1 MERACDRSQQAHT
14 PARRLVESHRRITVL
29 AKLVIASRKPLVFPI
44 VRYETKV
51 QSRTIDPDG
60 TANIF
65 VVIDSQVTRIFKRC
79 RLSPICI
86 LGGFSPTLEMGKSM
100 VSPFTCALGLISW

>member
-14 PARRLVESHRRITVL
+14 PARRLVESHRRITGL
-29 AKLVIASRKPLVFPI
+29 AKLVIASRKTLVFPI

-65 VVIDSQVTRIFKRC
+65 VFIDSQVTDPNFQTISTEPDLDIRRFQ
-79 RLSPICI
+79 
-86 LGGFSPTLEMGKSM
+86 PTLEIRKYMG
-100 VSPFTCALGLISW
+100 SPCTCAFRLL